1 MAIEQNLRA
10 FNWGRLLCEQ
20 PQSVFN
26 SAGLNSKKSEIM
38 SIDKYVDKG
47 LLIDKR
53 EISVYQDDSLI
64 DLFLRLQD
72 LELKMM
78 IEYLDK
84 LRDGKQIKYKKLG
97 EGKRYRSVP
106 WEIEKNLFKKFQI
119 YKNNY

>member
-1 MAIEQNLRA
+1 MNKFEAVILFSPDLSNPIINKEEDQ
-10 FNWGRLLCEQ
+10 FN
-20 PQSVFN
+20 
-26 SAGLNSKKSEIM
+26 
-38 SIDKYVDKG
+38 
-47 LLIDKR
+47 KR
-53 EISVYQDDSLI
+53 EINVYQDDTLI

-84 LRDGKQIKYKKLG
+84 LRDGKHIKYKKLG

-106 WEIEKNLFKKFQI
+106 WEIEKNLFKEFQM